1 MKPDFDHIK
10 KLWIIYEGDI
20 LDEAAWAAAATQLR
34 TLLPRPLVEA
44 LSELEADAESEEFEN
59 TFRRYYSKREAPDTD
74 DAGPDDDLDIGPSDS
89 LLPFPGF
96 ENYVLDD
103 WGRPHG
109 MGRQGQKTGPL
120 AAIKQ
125 WKPGRKP
132 RFIFGYRLY
141 REGKRVY
148 QSALQCAIA
157 RLNAEQAPQKAQ
169 YLADKG
175 RK

>member
-10 KLWIIYEGDI
+10 KLWTTVEDSVDGGVAV
-20 LDEAAWAAAATQLR
+20 AALNQLR
-34 TLLPRPLVEA
+34 TLLPSPLFKKLDEGDTV
-44 LSELEADAESEEFEN
+44 EEFERA
-59 TFRRYYSKREAPDTD
+59 FYQYYSKRESPGDADDTN
-74 DAGPDDDLDIGPSDS
+74 DANDS

-120 AAIKQ
+120 TAIKQ
-125 WKPGRKP
+125 WKPPSKGRKA
-132 RFIFGYRLY
+132 RFAFGYRLY
-141 REGKRVY
+141 RDGKRVY

-157 RLNAEQAPQKAQ
+157 RLNAETGPKKAQ

-175 RK
+175 RGTK